1 MQQEEEQKRL
11 QEEEEARFKA
21 EKEESERLEKQR
33 LEKEK
38 QEKLEAKDLERR
50 SDELE
55 ELYLLE
61 NCYSA
66 AEKWRKESHAQAK
79 WEEFTRCVD
88 TPDPTLPRE
97 INTFISLW
105 KEEQNEDIETVM
117 QKGKSVLSLIERLEL
132 VLMETP
138 LHELKEKKMTLHQ
151 ESIVEMRELLYS
163 KFEVATER
171 LLKQA
176 SAMVD
181 PDSGNME
188 KVIRGEDVT
197 FCIWANLKKNPK
209 YKNVT
214 FGDTQMGM
222 RLPKFLTVSDIAL
235 RLLHT
240 HFDHLSPLSAL
251 TPLPKIEPP
260 ERPAPDADRP
270 PARDPGR
277 APQEGEPEPR
287 DDPGRPPPA
296 DQDDGL
302 EEQMSLAFD
311 GEGVEERAG
320 EEVEKTSARERLS
333 SLSVPP
339 KSQLEES
346 ESRSDDFVGENVVD
360 LHQFTPLGGIYHLD
374 VLRLPPQ
381 RKQVKGWTLVEMLS
395 GGLQRFPYPPPP
407 PQEGPLPSQASDPPA
422 IKETLARAEME
433 VIPPPITVTLKFN
446 DNAMF
451 FEEPT
456 VAKWDPEGRCWRT
469 DGFGDVY
476 CNMEERQLS
485 FTLGSLCPI
494 ALMQDI
500 HLNMPYQSWE
510 LCPTGLDAA
519 LFVVFTTFTELKI
532 QIQENRCM
540 LVSATLE
547 DEEFVSD
554 ITGRW
559 MTPLALTLAM
569 RRVGLNV
576 FPSERSR
583 KYVGVNEKSP
593 GTEVR
598 TYQQMALMAPALAFG
613 WSKWNL
619 HCGAEKVVL
628 KVSEHLGAEPVNSR
642 DWSLYM
648 FDGRRAQRLKIDEF
662 GPAFSEDLEDDTEF
676 HATLYHMLK
685 DFTSQEAAERI
696 RNAHHLFVDAVYQ
709 LLLFTRV
716 LSYS

>member
-1 MQQEEEQKRL
+1 MGRKTKKKAGGSKKKKLSKSERVKMQQEEEQKRL

-381 RKQVKGWTLVEMLS
+381 RKQVKGWTLVE
-395 GGLQRFPYPPPP
+395 
-407 PQEGPLPSQASDPPA
+407 
-422 IKETLARAEME
+422 
-433 VIPPPITVTLKFN
+433 
-446 DNAMF
+446 
-451 FEEPT
+451 
-456 VAKWDPEGRCWRT
+456 
-469 DGFGDVY
+469 
-476 CNMEERQLS
+476 
-485 FTLGSLCPI
+485 
-494 ALMQDI
+494 
-500 HLNMPYQSWE
+500 
-510 LCPTGLDAA
+510 
-519 LFVVFTTFTELKI
+519 
-532 QIQENRCM
+532 ENRCM